1 MIELIKKWSAIILA
15 IIALVLAMVSAMKDG
30 ELSHAEAELLKE
42 KASEVVDAFSAES
55 SPSSQS
61 TVYSEQSTER

>member
-15 IIALVLAMVSAMKDG
+15 IIALVLAMVAAMKDG

-42 KASEVVDAFSAES
+42 KAGEVVDAFSSES
-55 SPSSQS
+55 
-61 TVYSEQSTER
+61 VASEKGGE

>member
-1 MIELIKKWSAIILA
+1 MIELIKKWSAIVLA
-15 IIALVLAMVSAMKDG
+15 IIALVLAMVAAMKDG

-55 SPSSQS
+55 SPRSQS
-61 TVYSEQSTER
+61 TVDSEQSTER